1 MLIPLVQHFASYSGD
16 NLSLTAARLIGLQ
29 TLPNKAWAKL
39 DLKVPY
45 DWDNDTVP
53 ADIELQLG
61 KSFSQSFGAYV
72 DLQAGLGGDKP
83 YDWATGI
90 GLRFNY

>member
-1 MLIPLVQHFASYSGD
+1 
-16 NLSLTAARLIGLQ
+16 LTAARLIGLQ

-45 DWDNDTVP
+45 DWENDTVP

-61 KSFSQSFGAYV
+61 KSFSPSFGAYV
-72 DLQAGLGGDKP
+72 DLQSGIGGDKP
-83 YDWATGI
+83 YDWANGI
-90 GLRFNY
+90 GLRFSYQGCA